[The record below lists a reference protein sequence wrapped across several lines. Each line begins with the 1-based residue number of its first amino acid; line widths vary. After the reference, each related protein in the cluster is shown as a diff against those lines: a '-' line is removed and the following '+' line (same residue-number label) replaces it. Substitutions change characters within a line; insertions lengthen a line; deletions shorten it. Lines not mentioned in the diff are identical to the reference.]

1 MEDVFIN
8 GLKLPSLLVEMVE
21 DGRWKRPENIEKLSQ
36 LTGVAR
42 PMEFNFESF
51 EGMARETEGAR
62 NLASD
67 EETSAIYNLYSSK
80 EHPSYKKNEGAL
92 DVDLAV
98 LIIVNWDEEA
108 VFLDYRPDKNE
119 PSVRLAY
126 WSTENNAQNHRLLAN
141 NFASFAA
148 KIGLQMDSA

>member
-21 DGRWKRPENIEKLSQ
+21 EGRWKRPENIEKLSQ
-36 LTGVAR
+36 LTGATR
-42 PMEFNFESF
+42 PMDFNFESF
-51 EGMARETEGAR
+51 DGMKLETEGAR

-80 EHPSYKKNEGAL
+80 EHPSYKKNEGTL

-98 LIIVNWDEEA
+98 LIAVNWDEEA
-108 VFLDYRPDKNE
+108 IFLDYRVDRNE
-119 PSVRLAY
+119 PSVMLAY
-126 WSTENNAQNHRLLAN
+126 WLTEDGPQSHRLLAED
-141 NFASFAA
+141 FASFAA
-148 KIGLQMDSA
+148 KVGL